1 MKGKTRGQMQKGKPG
16 RKNLERETRE
26 GKLLRKGKPEREKGL
41 LRLLRAK
48 TGYSSSVLIDGS
60 CRWRDFDEDG
70 HVHSPQTTDVNIS
83 NSQPSR
89 VSGLGGV
96 VSQRQ

>member
-1 MKGKTRGQMQKGKPG
+1 MPTTDIVLIPSMNSNGAILSQRKHLKGKTRGQMQKGKPG

-48 TGYSSSVLIDGS
+48 TGYSSSVLINT
-60 CRWRDFDEDG
+60 F
-70 HVHSPQTTDVNIS
+70 
-83 NSQPSR
+83 
-89 VSGLGGV
+89 L
-96 VSQRQ
+96 